1 MPTYDFSGKVAFVT
15 GAARGQGRSHALRY
29 AESGADVVAV
39 DIAENKDGVE
49 YDLGTEDQLNSLE
62 EEIEAQGQEA
72 LTIKA
77 DIAQRDQV
85 VDAVDRAIDQFGKI
99 DILANNAGITTM
111 GAMLELEEDSWDDL
125 IDTDLKS
132 VWLCSKYVGQHMV
145 DRGEGGKIINTSS
158 SMGLI
163 GAPMMGHYSAAK
175 HGVIGLTKTLAL
187 ELAEHDI
194 NVNAVCPTAVNT
206 PLIQKNIKLFG
217 EEVVEG
223 QEEISG
229 PSNLFGNDGLVE
241 AEDVTEAYMW
251 LSSDAA
257 RFVTGTAFPVDGGM
271 TAK

>member
-1 MPTYDFSGKVAFVT
+1 MPEYDFSGKVAFVT

-39 DIAENKDGVE
+39 DIAENIEDVV
-49 YDLGTEDQLNSLE
+49 YDLATEDELYSLKD
-62 EEIEAQGQEA
+62 EIENMGQEA
-72 LTIKA
+72 LAIKA
-77 DIAQRDQV
+77 DVAERDEV
-85 VDAVDRAIDQFGKI
+85 VAAVEQALDEFGHIDM
-99 DILANNAGITTM
+99 LANNAGINTM
-111 GAMLELEEDSWDDL
+111 GAMLELEEKRWNEL
-125 IDTDLKS
+125 METDLKS
-132 VWLCSKYVGQHMV
+132 VWLCSKHVGQHMV
-145 DRGEGGKIINTSS
+145 ERGEGGKIINTSS
-158 SMGLI
+158 SMGII

-175 HGVIGLTKTLAL
+175 HGVLGLTKTLAL

-194 NVNAVCPTAVNT
+194 NVNAVCPTAVDT
-206 PLIQKNIKLFG
+206 PLIQKNIEIFG

-229 PSNLFGNDGLVE
+229 PSNMFGNNGMVE

-257 RFVTGTAFPVDGGM
+257 RYVTGTALKVDGGL